1 MKDSLAPSTWRA
13 DPERERREILFVGDV
28 HLGRRPS
35 GLDEIL
41 GDHGL
46 RPRALSPAVALDR
59 VTEHACAHPP
69 RAVVFAG
76 DLVDQEDD
84 CFEAYGD
91 LERNV
96 RALRERGIAVLA
108 VAGNH
113 DAKVLPRL
121 IRRVEGVELLGA
133 DATWELRALE
143 DDGPPVDLLAWSF
156 KTSHHSDSPLDA
168 PGLDEALGARRPDA
182 RVLGVLHGDLDAGS
196 SRYAPVS
203 RRRLEDLS
211 LDACFLGHVHQPCAL
226 SEMERPLGY
235 LGSLVGLKPT
245 EAGPRGPW
253 RVEVP
258 ATGPIRPRQVAL
270 SPIRWER
277 FELPLEEEHAADED
291 RLHAHLEAWLRE
303 RLEADESLR
312 HEHLQAVVVRVELTG
327 RLAHRAAVR
336 RFVAEHAPKDTVF
349 RALDRPVIVQRLYDH
364 TRAAVDLEVLA
375 RESSPLGHVAAQLLE
390 LQAGGAE
397 ALVRRAGE
405 GLEGLGNW
413 RLDEDDLLELPPAR
427 EVLEQ
432 SAWRLLDVLLAQ
444 REELSA

>member
-1 MKDSLAPSTWRA
+1 M
-13 DPERERREILFVGDV
+13 GDV

-46 RPRALSPAVALDR
+46 RPRELSPAVALDR

-168 PGLDEALGARRPDA
+168 PGLDEALGGSPARRAGA
-182 RVLGVLHGDLDAGS
+182 RACCTGTSMRDRAATPPSPAAGS
-196 SRYAPVS
+196 RTCPWTPASWATSISPAPS
-203 RRRLEDLS
+203 RRWSGRSATSVPSWGSSPPRL
-211 LDACFLGHVHQPCAL
+211 AP
-226 SEMERPLGY
+226 RPLARG
-235 LGSLVGLKPT
+235 
-245 EAGPRGPW
+245 GPRDGPHPTPAGGPLPDPVGALRAPPGGGARGRRGSPARAPG
-253 RVEVP
+253 RV
-258 ATGPIRPRQVAL
+258 APR
-270 SPIRWER
+270 
-277 FELPLEEEHAADED
+277 
-291 RLHAHLEAWLRE
+291 
-303 RLEADESLR
+303 RLEADESC
-312 HEHLQAVVVRVELTG
+312 ATNTCG
-327 RLAHRAAVR
+327 R
-336 RFVAEHAPKDTVF
+336 
-349 RALDRPVIVQRLYDH
+349 
-364 TRAAVDLEVLA
+364 
-375 RESSPLGHVAAQLLE
+375 SSCG
-390 LQAGGAE
+390 
-397 ALVRRAGE
+397 
-405 GLEGLGNW
+405 
-413 RLDEDDLLELPPAR
+413 
-427 EVLEQ
+427 
-432 SAWRLLDVLLAQ
+432 S
-444 REELSA
+444 S